1 MTTISTRPPGVTI
14 HVESTSIRSTVA
26 PPAARFRAALSTSA
40 GALLSGVESAS
51 TMVPG
56 GSAVAAAVRGA
67 ASALTGP
74 GGSGTGESPEGP
86 GGGAGEG
93 GAPGTMEDA
102 MRTQADDNMR
112 FLQLQAQ
119 IQAENQRFTTLSN
132 VMKARHE
139 TAKTAIGNIR

>member
-1 MTTISTRPPGVTI
+1 
-14 HVESTSIRSTVA
+14 
-26 PPAARFRAALSTSA
+26 
-40 GALLSGVESAS
+40 
-51 TMVPG
+51 
-56 GSAVAAAVRGA
+56 
-67 ASALTGP
+67 
-74 GGSGTGESPEGP
+74 
-86 GGGAGEG
+86 
-93 GAPGTMEDA
+93 MEDA

>member
-1 MTTISTRPPGVTI
+1 MTTIRTHHAEARISI
-14 HVESTSIRSTVA
+14 ESTGTRAT
-26 PPAARFRAALSTSA
+26 PPPAAARFREALSTSA
-40 GALLSGVESAS
+40 GALLTGVESAS
-51 TMVPG
+51 SLLPG
-56 GSAVAAAVRGA
+56 GNTVAAAVRGTS
-67 ASALTGP
+67 SALGNTSGT
-74 GGSGTGESPEGP
+74 GTGESPEAP
-86 GGGAGEG
+86 GGGEAGG
-93 GAPGTMEDA
+93 PGTMEGA